1 MDSAAAPWGERW
13 FIEATAAAKLVYLHL
28 LDHPGCSPLGL
39 VAADWRSIA
48 AATGLPRGEVVAA
61 LADLQAE
68 VLGGPGLYWVR
79 RRLSL
84 RPPTT
89 PSQVLTWG
97 PDLGRLPPGDLR
109 DLVALASGT
118 VALGLRESLYDLV
131 PAECL
136 DALRQ
141 KKMREVAE

>member
-1 MDSAAAPWGERW
+1 M
-13 FIEATAAAKLVYLHL
+13 AAKQVPMNVPRNS
-28 LDHPGCSPLGL
+28 LDKASTIDVL
-39 VAADWRSIA
+39 
-48 AATGLPRGEVVAA
+48 VVAA